1 MHQRGR
7 PSRGTRSRE
16 ELARSVVATLR
27 QVRDEAGLT
36 RKQLAESSGV
46 SGHTIAKIEQAAVT
60 DPGFAVVAAIAG
72 ALALPLDELVRRAS
86 GGQGGARGRGGS
98 TATGSTDT
106 IGG

>member
-16 ELARSVVATLR
+16 DLARSVVATLR
-27 QVRDEAGLT
+27 QARDDAGLT
-36 RKQLAESSGV
+36 RKQLSELSGV

-60 DPGFAVVAAIAG
+60 DPGFSVVAAIAG
-72 ALALPLDELVRRAS
+72 ALALPLDDLVRRAS
-86 GGQGGARGRGGS
+86 RAQGASGRGNS
-98 TATGSTDT
+98 TATGPPDR

>member
-7 PSRGTRSRE
+7 PTRETRSRE
-16 ELARSVVATLR
+16 DLARSVVDTLR
-27 QVRDEAGLT
+27 QARRDAGLT
-36 RKQLAESSGV
+36 RRRLSELSGV

-72 ALALPLDELVRRAS
+72 ALELPLDDLLRRARDAHI
-86 GGQGGARGRGGS
+86 GGGRVNSSVGGS
-98 TATGSTDT
+98 ADR